1 MSSQS
6 SLTDLVET
14 SLVQDEQDEL
24 CEEGEGYVKWMDSF
38 EPNRRKYYEP
48 FRENTLRS

>member
-6 SLTDLVET
+6 SLTDLMET

-24 CEEGEGYVKWMDSF
+24 CEEGAKGM
-38 EPNRRKYYEP
+38 
-48 FRENTLRS
+48 